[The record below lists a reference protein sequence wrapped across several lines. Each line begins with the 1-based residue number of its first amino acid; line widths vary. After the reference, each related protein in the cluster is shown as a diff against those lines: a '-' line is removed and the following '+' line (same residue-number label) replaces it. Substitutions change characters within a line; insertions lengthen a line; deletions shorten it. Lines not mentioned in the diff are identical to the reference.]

1 MPPLLLHL
9 GAFAGYTLA
18 LLLLTG
24 QAFAW
29 NETRSLFYLGGR
41 RTGMW
46 MSLATFC
53 ATWMSA
59 ASVVGFTLWMMQDG
73 FRAFGGSVNGWL
85 LGLVPMPLLVFR
97 LRRVRCLSLPEWLAR
112 IYGDERLRRLG
123 GGALLFAYTLY
134 LVIQFRAFGA
144 VAAHLLQLPLG
155 FAAAALVYLFVLYTT
170 FGGYPSVVRSDA
182 LNLCL
187 ILAGVTLA
195 AGAAIH
201 LYGSPLATCRVLAVR
216 TPELLNPWSSW
227 REGITTL
234 TLGLAWG
241 LGVAANPQYGVRLMA
256 ARRTRDALGM
266 LCAAPLFL
274 GWIYLCLTVLGLV
287 GRASF
292 PHIPQTL
299 DPTAF
304 ARLFDGTLPV
314 WGALPLLVAV
324 LAAAVSTANSQ
335 LLLAACSLCHDLLPQ
350 RPPAEQDPFGEDR
363 FLLQN
368 RLAIVAIATVSLVLS
383 QIPLPGILALGR
395 MSWTVVAVCFLFPL
409 YLPRRMA
416 PKQTFA
422 VLASALGVHALLSTL
437 SPLTPETSM
446 LVALAFE
453 GTFWILPGRAGS

>member
-9 GAFAGYTLA
+9 GTFAGYTLA

-29 NETRSLFYLGGR
+29 NETRTRFYLGGR
-41 RTGMW
+41 RTGLW

-59 ASVVGFTLWMMQDG
+59 ASLVGFTLWMMQDG

-85 LGLVPMPLLVFR
+85 LGLVPMPLLVAR
-97 LRRVRCLSLPEWLAR
+97 LRRLRCLSLPEWLAR
-112 IYGDERLRRLG
+112 EYGDPRLRQLG
-123 GGALLFAYTLY
+123 GVALLFAYTLY

-144 VAAHLLQLPLG
+144 VAAHMLQLPLG
-155 FAAAALVYLFVLYTT
+155 FAATAQVYLFVLYTT

-187 ILAGVTLA
+187 ILVGVTLA
-195 AGAAIH
+195 AGAALH
-201 LYGSPLATCRVLAVR
+201 LHGSPLGAARTLAAR
-216 TPELLNPWSSW
+216 APELLNPWTSW
-227 REGITTL
+227 REGLTTL

-241 LGVAANPQYGVRLMA
+241 LGVAANPQYGVRILA
-256 ARRTRDALGM
+256 ARRSRDALGM
-266 LCAAPLFL
+266 LCLAPLFL
-274 GWIYLCLTVLGLV
+274 GWIYLCLSVLALAA
-287 GRASF
+287 RAAW
-292 PHIPQTL
+292 PQIPL
-299 DPTAF
+299 SSDPAAF
-304 ARLFDGTLPV
+304 ARLFDGGLPP
-314 WGALPLLVAV
+314 WAALPLLLAV

-335 LLLAACSLCHDLLPQ
+335 LLLAACSLCHDLLSPSP
-350 RPPAEQDPFGEDR
+350 REPKDPFGEDR

-368 RLAIVAIATVSLVLS
+368 RLAIVAIATGSLVLS

-409 YLPRRMA
+409 YLPRSMA
-416 PKQTFA
+416 PRQLYA
-422 VLASALGVHALLSTL
+422 VLASALGVHGLLSTL
-437 SPLTPETSM
+437 STLTPETSL

-453 GTFWILPGRAGS
+453 GAFWLLPGRDPA

>member
-46 MSLATFC
+46 TSLATFC

-170 FGGYPSVVRSDA
+170 FGGYPSVV
-182 LNLCL
+182 
-187 ILAGVTLA
+187 
-195 AGAAIH
+195 
-201 LYGSPLATCRVLAVR
+201 
-216 TPELLNPWSSW
+216 
-227 REGITTL
+227 
-234 TLGLAWG
+234 
-241 LGVAANPQYGVRLMA
+241 
-256 ARRTRDALGM
+256 
-266 LCAAPLFL
+266 
-274 GWIYLCLTVLGLV
+274 
-287 GRASF
+287 
-292 PHIPQTL
+292 
-299 DPTAF
+299 
-304 ARLFDGTLPV
+304 
-314 WGALPLLVAV
+314 
-324 LAAAVSTANSQ
+324 
-335 LLLAACSLCHDLLPQ
+335 
-350 RPPAEQDPFGEDR
+350 
-363 FLLQN
+363 
-368 RLAIVAIATVSLVLS
+368 
-383 QIPLPGILALGR
+383 
-395 MSWTVVAVCFLFPL
+395 
-409 YLPRRMA
+409 
-416 PKQTFA
+416 
-422 VLASALGVHALLSTL
+422 
-437 SPLTPETSM
+437 
-446 LVALAFE
+446 
-453 GTFWILPGRAGS
+453 